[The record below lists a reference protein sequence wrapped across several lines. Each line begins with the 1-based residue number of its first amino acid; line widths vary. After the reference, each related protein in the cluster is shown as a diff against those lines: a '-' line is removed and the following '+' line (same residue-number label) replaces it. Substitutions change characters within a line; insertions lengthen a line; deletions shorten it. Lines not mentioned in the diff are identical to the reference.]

1 MLCQLV
7 ASDISLATSFSFH
20 SKTHRALILLLL
32 ASKPDPLLLGSGLG
46 PPLRGSFFLSQGN
59 IDFNRLQMDITQAPA
74 FLKAALPSGCGC
86 DVEMKSRR
94 AKVQCTLALR
104 LFCTCAPSFCSV
116 PSLVGRSSQAMRAL
130 IPTHH
135 LCLCPRSPLNAE
147 FYSAVA
153 RSANALKGDAKTPTP
168 LLVIEQIIP
177 S

>member
-59 IDFNRLQMDITQAPA
+59 IDFNRLSQMDITQAPA

-86 DVEMKSRR
+86 DVKTEPEIQGTSS
-94 AKVQCTLALR
+94 LAIR
-104 LFCTCAPSFCSV
+104 LFC
-116 PSLVGRSSQAMRAL
+116 SLIWLCVFDTQLLIMWLLHRIEKMNVQAARFL
-130 IPTHH
+130 P
-135 LCLCPRSPLNAE
+135 
-147 FYSAVA
+147 AVA
-153 RSANALKGDAKTPTP
+153 FTCGLRQNGAPFSG
-168 LLVIEQIIP
+168 IG
-177 S
+177 